1 MPTARPRGRK
11 GPNKFEA
18 VFFSGAQPFFFFRR
32 KAVISIE
39 QIKLTF
45 DDETLGRYSEHYFEL
60 HPRAK
65 KKPIAHPY
73 HESINA
79 WMIMKRPQMNALKQK
94 WKDFI
99 TWFIM
104 DQGYANLRISECEL
118 SFLVYYATNRPH
130 DVDNTV
136 PKFIV
141 DGLCESGFIV
151 DDDFKHIK
159 KITLEVGIDKSR
171 PRTEITITVH
181 GFAPK
186 EEKEDENG
194 EQEENI
200 R

>member
-1 MPTARPRGRK
+1 M
-11 GPNKFEA
+11 EA
-18 VFFSGAQPFFFFRR
+18 VFFREHSLSFSYA
-32 KAVISIE
+32 KAVVYIE
-39 QIKLTF
+39 QIKLMF
-45 DDETLGRYSEHYFEL
+45 DDGTLERYSEHYFGI

-73 HESINA
+73 HESINT

-99 TWFIM
+99 AWFIN

-118 SFLVYYATNRPH
+118 SFIVYYATNRPH

-136 PKFIV
+136 PKFVI
-141 DGLCESGFIV
+141 DGLCESGFII
-151 DDDFKHIK
+151 DDDCKHIK
-159 KITLEVGIDKSR
+159 KLTLEVGIDKER

-181 GFAPK
+181 GIASK
-186 EEKEDENG
+186 EEKENENG
-194 EQEENI
+194 EQEKSI